1 MICKSCIC
9 GCYVLPPRCLEDA
22 DSRIKANKMYDKPE
36 ILNAVN
42 TFVLIGVDGEQGG
55 ILGQVCFDELCSD
68 IKQAETQA
76 QAYRQANPTAPS
88 DDEKVSFYYYMQEKW
103 RRLIQSQYFINM
115 YAAYVVYWYYRQGHA
130 DAETTRDGD
139 INHQRGSSQND
150 NDGSRNITRQ
160 DSDVRKMNQH
170 SMAEAYK
177 SAFLYNYM
185 SKYSSDYSCLPSKS
199 DKCAKDC
206 DCKDCST
213 GHIKAKRSRRPRPT
227 FL

>member
-42 TFVLIGVDGEQGG
+42 TFVLIGVNGEEGG
-55 ILGQVCFDELCSD
+55 ILGQDCFDELCSD
-68 IKQAETQA
+68 IKQAEA
-76 QAYRQANPTAPS
+76 QAAAYREANPERTS
-88 DDEKVSFYYYMQEKW
+88 DDEMASFYFYMQEKW

-150 NDGSRNITRQ
+150 NDGSRNISR
-160 DSDVRKMNQH
+160 SDADKRKLNQ
-170 SMAEAYK
+170 STMADAYK
-177 SAFLYNYM
+177 SAFIFNYM
-185 SKYSSDYSCLPSKS
+185 DKYRSDYGCLPQKE
-199 DKCAKDC
+199 KVCAKNC
-206 DCKDCST
+206 NCKDCST
-213 GHIKAKRSRRPRPT
+213 GHIKPKRSSRPRPT